1 MIGLDDI
8 RRFATALP
16 EVEEGV
22 HFRRPSFKVHGR
34 PFVGPEQGET
44 HAVVAVGREEAAIA
58 VAEDPDV
65 YEEVWRV
72 EETDRVFVGLRV
84 DLAKAPADRFA
95 ELVVHAWRNQ
105 APKELMAGYDADD
118 GGYA

>member
-8 RRFATALP
+8 RMLATALP

-22 HFRRPSFKVHGR
+22 HFRQPAFLVGGAEFVRPER
-34 PFVGPEQGET
+34 GET
-44 HAVVAVGREEAAIA
+44 HAVIAVGRQEAAIA

-65 YEEVWRV
+65 YEEVWRT
-72 EETDRVFVGLRV
+72 ENGRVFAGLRV

-95 ELVVHAWRNQ
+95 ELVEHAWRAT
-105 APKELMAGYDADD
+105 APRELVAAYDAV
-118 GGYA
+118 